1 VIRSFRPGDEQA
13 LRIIH
18 LASIT
23 RVGPLVYNPA
33 QVAAWAGK
41 TREAWEWLEWHH
53 YGDRITIAFS
63 PAGEP
68 AAFAL
73 LEADGHLDMLYCHPD
88 HVRQGHAL
96 RLVKEASAFARSAG
110 LSMITTDAS
119 ELARP
124 VFLAAGYRVEQRQ
137 DFLLDGVPI
146 HNYAMCKD
154 LAPETELVRAE
165 D

>member
-1 VIRSFRPGDEQA
+1 MIRTFRPGDEHA
-13 LRIIH
+13 LRHIH

-23 RVGPLVYNPA
+23 GVGPQAYNPA
-33 QVAAWAGK
+33 QVAAWATK
-41 TREAWEWLEWHH
+41 TREAWEWLEWHD

-63 PAGEP
+63 DQDEP
-68 AAFAL
+68 AAFSL

-88 HVRQGHAL
+88 HVRRGHAS
-96 RLVKEASAFARSAG
+96 RLVEEASSYCRQIG
-110 LSMITTDAS
+110 LSMVTTDAS

-124 VFLAAGYRVEQRQ
+124 VFAAAGYVVESRQ

-154 LAPETELVRAE
+154 LERATQLE
-165 D
+165 RS

>member
-1 VIRSFRPGDEQA
+1 VIRTFKPGDEHA
-13 LRIIH
+13 LRHIH

-23 RVGPLVYNPA
+23 GVGPQAYNPA

-41 TREAWEWLEWHH
+41 TREPWEWLEWHD

-63 PAGEP
+63 DQDEP
-68 AAFAL
+68 AAFSL
-73 LEADGHLDMLYCHPD
+73 LEADGHLDMLYCHPS

-96 RLVKEASAFARSAG
+96 RLVEEASSFCRKAG

-124 VFLAAGYRVEQRQ
+124 VFLAAGYVVESRQ

-154 LAPETELVRAE
+154 LAQEPELARQ
-165 D
+165 

>member
-1 VIRSFRPGDEQA
+1 VIRTFRPGDEDA
-13 LRIIH
+13 LRHIH

-23 RVGPLVYNPA
+23 QVGPLAYNPE

-41 TREAWEWLEWHH
+41 IREPWEWLEWHAF
-53 YGDRITIAFS
+53 GDRITIAFS
-63 PAGEP
+63 DQAEP
-68 AAFAL
+68 AAFSL
-73 LEADGHLDMLYCHPD
+73 LEADGHLDMLYCHPS

-96 RLVKEASAFARSAG
+96 RLVKEVSAFCRRTG

-124 VFLAAGYRVEQRQ
+124 VFLAAGYVVESRQ

-146 HNYAMCKD
+146 HNYAMHKTLTSDC
-154 LAPETELVRAE
+154 TLVMQ
-165 D
+165 